1 MSKKDDINRLYDV
14 SAVLG
19 KVNNILFFVNMIL
32 SFLSLVCETKAEEV
46 FTTIQICLSALFVIL
61 TLINE
66 CWLWYDAECA
76 RRKGNIQDA
85 FGIKLQQLKTDG
97 YYNNQ
102 FSPSLLKYAVNTF
115 ESNFFSK
122 EIALKMLPRKTAV
135 SFAAGISFFISSR
148 YIADGDL
155 LLTISQVV
163 FSSYFILDTIVLLS
177 YAIRLK
183 YWYDKAYEQLITI
196 GIKNKQQL
204 VWLMYYIVEY
214 ECVKA
219 YFKVRLDSKIF
230 NKYNLAL
237 TKEWDSLK
245 QSINY
250 YEDSRYI
257 VV

>member
-102 FSPSLLKYAVNTF
+102 FSPSLLKYAVNTLCA
-115 ESNFFSK
+115 ESNY
-122 EIALKMLPRKTAV
+122 AL
-135 SFAAGISFFISSR
+135 
-148 YIADGDL
+148 
-155 LLTISQVV
+155 
-163 FSSYFILDTIVLLS
+163 
-177 YAIRLK
+177 
-183 YWYDKAYEQLITI
+183 
-196 GIKNKQQL
+196 
-204 VWLMYYIVEY
+204 
-214 ECVKA
+214 
-219 YFKVRLDSKIF
+219 
-230 NKYNLAL
+230 
-237 TKEWDSLK
+237 
-245 QSINY
+245 
-250 YEDSRYI
+250 
-257 VV
+257 